1 MPTRRSIGST
11 FARGRRGRQTPTE
24 SRLWHH
30 LRNRRLNGHKFR
42 RQVPLG
48 RYVVDFLCVERG
60 LVIEVDGGQHA
71 LDTKHERDR
80 TKWVR
85 DHGWRVIRFWTTELN
100 DNFEGVIETVLAAL
114 EPGASSPHPDP
125 LPQAGEGDTIN

>member
-1 MPTRRSIGST
+1 MLTRRSTDST
-11 FARGRRGRQTPTE
+11 SARGLRERQTPTE

-30 LRNRRLNGHKFR
+30 LRNRKLNGYKFR

-48 RYVVDFLCVERG
+48 RYVVDFLCVERR

-80 TKWVR
+80 TKWLS
-85 DHGWRVIRFWTTELN
+85 DHDWRVLRFWTTEL
-100 DNFEGVIETVLAAL
+100 
-114 EPGASSPHPDP
+114 
-125 LPQAGEGDTIN
+125 